1 MADRKASFLNDVV
14 VDEKR
19 RVAYISDS
27 GSRSAPENRVGLIVV
42 DFATGTARRVLDRHP
57 ALQIEPGV
65 KVVARCGGL
74 AGKPLLIGINGIAL
88 SPDAGTLYWTVTTG
102 THAAVPTALLRQ
114 AGSTDAQIA
123 AGIRDLGVVG
133 GNTDGL
139 VTDAKGNLYITD
151 VTRNGIVRFDPKHR
165 AMSLIAASED
175 VYWPDTGNPSGRGF
189 DLYLE
194 SPERPLRG
202 SR

>member
-1 MADRKASFLNDVV
+1 MA
-14 VDEKR
+14 
-19 RVAYISDS
+19 
-27 GSRSAPENRVGLIVV
+27 V
-42 DFATGTARRVLDRHP
+42 DFTTGTARRVLDRHP

-65 KVVARCGGL
+65 NVVSHGAEVWP
-74 AGKPLLIGINGIAL
+74 GKPLLIGINGIAL

-102 THAAVPTALLRQ
+102 THAWAVPTALLRQ

-123 AGIRDLGVVG
+123 ASIQDLGVVG

-175 VYWPDTGNPSGRGF
+175 VYWPDTPAIRPDG
-189 DLYLE
+189 DLIFTSSRLNDHFAGAVKPGE
-194 SPERPLRG
+194 ERYDLWRLPLG
-202 SR
+202 ASHNTGE